1 MFPGLRVRERD
12 SSSIWD
18 RDRSHAKRTLILTN
32 RRILVLDEADMRKT
46 SIPLEEVE
54 TASVASV
61 PAESN
66 GGSTTEATV
75 EVLVRNG
82 SEPKALCWTAGRRDA
97 EVFAQMVRERRNEIE
112 RHDPGSRRDLPSA
125 PKTAPDVPAPAE
137 TAPDVAPL
145 AKTAPDVPPP
155 AKTGYTVPVFDVD
168 IAETAPAEP
177 LPEGLKFGDSVIPWS
192 DFERI
197 TVREPGVMTFTIR
210 LGAPSCR
217 SVPGW
222 VIRVPE
228 LGDAEAIWRD
238 FITRQRR
245 DGGRRSV
252 SRGFNAGQPPEAETS
267 V

>member
-1 MFPGLRVRERD
+1 M
-12 SSSIWD
+12 
-18 RDRSHAKRTLILTN
+18 RTLILTN

-112 RHDPGSRRDLPSA
+112 RHDPGRRRDVPSA
-125 PKTAPDVPAPAE
+125 PKTAPDVPPPAKPAPDVPPPAK
-137 TAPDVAPL
+137 TAPDVAPPG
-145 AKTAPDVPPP
+145 KTAPDAPPP